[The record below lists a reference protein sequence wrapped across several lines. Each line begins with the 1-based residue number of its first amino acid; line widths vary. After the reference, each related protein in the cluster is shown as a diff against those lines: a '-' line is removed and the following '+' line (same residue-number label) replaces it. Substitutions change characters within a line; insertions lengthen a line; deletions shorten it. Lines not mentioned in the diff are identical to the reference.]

1 MFRSLVL
8 VLGIS
13 VVACRTEVVDR
24 VPADFVLR
32 GGTVYTSDSA
42 MPRASAVAVS
52 RGHITYVGDSAGVA
66 GLTGP
71 KTIVIDLHGRMLL
84 PGFHD
89 SHVHPASGGVALGEC
104 KLELDTTRAM
114 VVAKIAQC
122 AKASPGTGWLRG
134 RGWQLPVFP
143 HANPSRQ
150 LLDSIVP
157 DRPAYFRSADG
168 HGAWANTKALA
179 IAKVTAA
186 TPDPPRGR
194 IERDASGAPSGTL
207 RESAVGLVARM
218 LPPRTQTDYMDGL
231 RRSMAQANRL
241 GITSLTDADAD
252 TLMLLAYV
260 ALDSAHELTTRILA
274 AQHTESSQGVEQVPR
289 LVAQRAR
296 FTVGHVR
303 ATSAKIY
310 ADGVIEA
317 KTAALLEPYTGTN
330 DRGPAERTPA
340 SMDSLVTALDR
351 AGFQVHI
358 HAIGD
363 RAVRMSLDAFAAAR
377 AANGA
382 RDSRHQIAHL
392 EMVDTLDVPRFAQL
406 GVLANF
412 QPLWAYRDSYVHDLT
427 EPVIGPERS
436 SRLYPL
442 GSVARTGG
450 TIVAGSDWNV
460 SSMNPLEAI
469 QVAVT
474 RRDPDGPPG
483 PPWLPA
489 EVITLDRILAAY
501 TIEGAR
507 ANFQERETGSI
518 TVGKAADLIVLDR
531 DITAISP
538 FEIHAAH
545 VLLTMLNGKVVFGDA
560 NALRA
565 R

>member
-1 MFRSLVL
+1 MLRGSL
-8 VLGIS
+8 I
-13 VVACRTEVVDR
+13 ACAVILALPARAQSAA
-24 VPADFVLR
+24 PADFVFR
-32 GGTVYTSDSA
+32 GGTVYTADSA
-42 MPRASAVAVS
+42 HPRASAAAVTHG
-52 RGHITYVGDSAGVA
+52 RITYVGDDAGAAKLVGA
-66 GLTGP
+66 
-71 KTIVIDLHGRMLL
+71 KTVVIELRGRMLL
-84 PGFHD
+84 PGFED

-114 VVAKIAQC
+114 VLAKIAKC
-122 AKASPGTGWLRG
+122 AKETPGTGWLRG

-150 LLDSIVP
+150 LLDSVVP

-168 HGAWANTKALA
+168 HGAWANTKALE
-179 IAKVTAA
+179 IAGITAA

-207 RESAVGLVARM
+207 RESAADLVARK
-218 LPPRTQTDYMDGL
+218 LPARTWQDYVHGL
-231 RRSMAQANRL
+231 RRSMALANRL

-252 TLMLLAYV
+252 TLMMLAYV
-260 ALDSAHELTTRILA
+260 ELDSANELTTRIMATQATDA
-274 AQHTESSQGVEQVPR
+274 ASGAEQVPR

-303 ATSAKIY
+303 ATAAKIY

-317 KTAALLEPYTGTN
+317 KTAALLEPYVGTD
-330 DRGPAERTPA
+330 DRGPAERTPG

-363 RAVRMSLDAFAAAR
+363 RAVRISLDAFEAAR
-377 AANGA
+377 AANGT

-392 EMVDTLDVPRFAQL
+392 EMIDTLDVPRFATL

-460 SSMNPLEAI
+460 SSINPLEAI

-489 EVITLDRILAAY
+489 EVVSLDRILAAY
-501 TIEGAR
+501 TIVGAR
-507 ANFQERETGSI
+507 ANFQEHETGSI
-518 TVGKAADLIVLDR
+518 TVGKAADLIVLDH
-531 DITAISP
+531 DLTAISP
-538 FEIHAAH
+538 FEIHATH
-545 VLLTMLNGKVVFGDA
+545 VLLTMLEGRVVFGDV
-560 NALRA
+560 NALRG

>member
-1 MFRSLVL
+1 VKLRGSLIACAA
-8 VLGIS
+8 GIALPAHAQS
-13 VVACRTEVVDR
+13 AA
-24 VPADFVLR
+24 PADFVFR

-42 MPRASAVAVS
+42 HPRASAAAVT
-52 RGHITYVGDSAGVA
+52 RGRITYVGDEAGAAKLVGA
-66 GLTGP
+66 
-71 KTIVIDLHGRMLL
+71 KTVVIDLRGRMLL
-84 PGFHD
+84 PGFED

-114 VVAKIAQC
+114 VLAKIAKC
-122 AKASPGTGWLRG
+122 AHETPGTGWLRG

-150 LLDSIVP
+150 LLDSVVP

-179 IAKVTAA
+179 IAGITAA

-207 RESAVGLVARM
+207 RESAADLVARR
-218 LPPRTQTDYMDGL
+218 LPARTWQDYVHGL
-231 RRSMAQANRL
+231 RRSMALANRL

-252 TLMLLAYV
+252 TLMMLAYV
-260 ALDSAHELTTRILA
+260 ALDSASQLTTRIMATQATDPA
-274 AQHTESSQGVEQVPR
+274 AGAEQVPR
-289 LVAQRAR
+289 LIAQRTR
-296 FTVGHVR
+296 YTTGRVR
-303 ATSAKIY
+303 ATAAKIY

-317 KTAALLEPYTGTN
+317 KTAALLEPYVGTT

-377 AANGA
+377 AANGV

-392 EMVDTLDVPRFAQL
+392 EMIDTLDVPRFAQL

-460 SSMNPLEAI
+460 SSINPLEAI

-489 EVITLDRILAAY
+489 EVVSLDRILAAY
-501 TIEGAR
+501 TIVGAR
-507 ANFQERETGSI
+507 ANFQENETGSI
-518 TVGKAADLIVLDR
+518 TVGKAADLIVLDH
-531 DITAISP
+531 DLTAISP
-538 FEIHAAH
+538 FEIHATH
-545 VLLTMLNGKVVFGDA
+545 VLLTMLEGHVVFGDV
-560 NALRA
+560 NALRG